1 MRNLL
6 SNRVI
11 TDIGLLYATLWCH
24 CSAPSSQLCLS
35 CFYCFS
41 SSSSS
46 LCWEC
51 SCSAEHS
58 ILTSEPRHQT
68 LTPFPSQ
75 CWLCSRWRL
84 ERPVFVF
91 SKLKTILRS
100 LNSLWNIWAVHILNH
115 RDNNIDNNIQ
125 ILTGEDWNE
134 VMYFGIQSQGNYE
147 LCLRDSTS
155 QSQ

>member
-1 MRNLL
+1 M
-6 SNRVI
+6 S
-11 TDIGLLYATLWCH
+11 TGIGLLYGTSWCR
-24 CSAPSSQLCLS
+24 CSAPSSPS
-35 CFYCFS
+35 CRSCYSCS

-46 LCWEC
+46 SPSSAC
-51 SCSAEHS
+51 SSLEEHS
-58 ILTSEPRHQT
+58 TLTSGLRPPT

-84 ERPVFVF
+84 ERSVFVF

-147 LCLRDSTS
+147 LCLRDPTF
-155 QSQ
+155 